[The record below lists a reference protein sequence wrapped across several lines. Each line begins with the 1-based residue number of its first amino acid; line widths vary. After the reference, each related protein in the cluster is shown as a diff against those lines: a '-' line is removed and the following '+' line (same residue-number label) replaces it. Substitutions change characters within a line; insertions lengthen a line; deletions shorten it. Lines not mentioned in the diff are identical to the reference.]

1 MVVAVTFLL
10 EHAQAV
16 KQLLPLPASKVLRR
30 GAATTERGISRR
42 VCPPVMGL
50 AAASEKGAGGS
61 SQPLWDSQ
69 PGKGVTLG
77 VSRAKASAL
86 AN

>member
-16 KQLLPLPASKVLRR
+16 KQLLPLRASKVLRR
-30 GAATTERGISRR
+30 GAATERGISRR
-42 VCPPVMGL
+42 ACPSVMGL
-50 AAASEKGAGGS
+50 AAAEGAGES
-61 SQPLWDSQ
+61 SQPPWDSH

-77 VSRAKASAL
+77 GRRAKATAL